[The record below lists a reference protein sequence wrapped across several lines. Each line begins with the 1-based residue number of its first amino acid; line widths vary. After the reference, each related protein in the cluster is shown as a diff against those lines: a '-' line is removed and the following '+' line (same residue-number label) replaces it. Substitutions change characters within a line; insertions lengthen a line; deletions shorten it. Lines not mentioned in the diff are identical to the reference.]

1 VTLVATASSGLPV
14 TFAVTGPAALSG
26 ATLTLSAAGTATA
39 TATQAGD
46 ERYHPATAAVTVTT
60 AEKLAQTIAFTAPA
74 TATVGTPVTLAA
86 TASSGLPVTL
96 AVTGPAALSGSTLTA
111 SAAGTVTVT
120 ATQAGDGTYLPA
132 TATVTLTTVE
142 KLRQTIAFA
151 PLGDR
156 VSNAGSFALNASA
169 SSGLPVTFAIVS
181 GPALLAGTTVNLSGP
196 AGLVVIRA
204 SQVGN
209 LIYGAAPEVTRT
221 FTVSAPVQAVYF
233 GNVSTVGSS
242 AKSGDVAAVIPPGAN
257 QGALLFV
264 APGVGVNTVLDFTVN
279 PDGTFNQTI
288 TIAAAPTLVQSAGAD
303 RPPAVAAAPMTLTV
317 RGSLVNGRLQGV
329 IEPLGLAFNAL
340 VQSTA
345 GPSASAAGFYSSNTL
360 ATTSGG
366 TYSVVGTNNQV
377 LVLATTPELSTGG
390 LTSLAANGTF
400 SVQTQTANGPA
411 TIRGAVDESATSVSG
426 SLTLPGQAE
435 TTFAGLKTTTT
446 RTDRLINLSSR
457 LRIGAGGNVL
467 IAGFVIGGTEAK
479 QVLIR
484 GIGPALAGLGVQGTL
499 TNPQLRLYRGSEV
512 IAQNDD
518 WSTGADSA
526 ASAAAFLRLGAF
538 ALAPG
543 SKDAALLETLAPGAY
558 TAHVVADAAGGV
570 ALAEIYDASGN
581 PNADYQ
587 RLINLST
594 RGDVGTGENILI
606 GGFIVT
612 GNAP

>member
-1 VTLVATASSGLPV
+1 
-14 TFAVTGPAALSG
+14 
-26 ATLTLSAAGTATA
+26 
-39 TATQAGD
+39 
-46 ERYHPATAAVTVTT
+46 
-60 AEKLAQTIAFTAPA
+60 
-74 TATVGTPVTLAA
+74 
-86 TASSGLPVTL
+86 
-96 AVTGPAALSGSTLTA
+96 
-111 SAAGTVTVT
+111 
-120 ATQAGDGTYLPA
+120 
-132 TATVTLTTVE
+132 
-142 KLRQTIAFA
+142 
-151 PLGDR
+151 
-156 VSNAGSFALNASA
+156 
-169 SSGLPVTFAIVS
+169 
-181 GPALLAGTTVNLSGP
+181 
-196 AGLVVIRA
+196 
-204 SQVGN
+204 
-209 LIYGAAPEVTRT
+209 
-221 FTVSAPVQAVYF
+221 
-233 GNVSTVGSS
+233 
-242 AKSGDVAAVIPPGAN
+242 
-257 QGALLFV
+257 
-264 APGVGVNTVLDFTVN
+264 
-279 PDGTFNQTI
+279 
-288 TIAAAPTLVQSAGAD
+288 
-303 RPPAVAAAPMTLTV
+303 M
-317 RGSLVNGRLQGV
+317 
-329 IEPLGLAFNAL
+329 
-340 VQSTA
+340 
-345 GPSASAAGFYSSNTL
+345 
-360 ATTSGG
+360 
-366 TYSVVGTNNQV
+366 

-411 TIRGAVDESATSVSG
+411 TIRGAVDAPATSVSG
-426 SLTLPGQAE
+426 SITLPGRAE
-435 TTFAGLKTTTT
+435 TTFAGLLSTTT

-499 TNPQLRLYRGSEV
+499 ANPQLRLYRGSEV

-612 GNAP
+612 GNAPKKVLVRAIGPSLTAFGVAGALADPRLRVFNGAALIAENDNWSIVPADTAATAQAARDTGAFALANGSKDAALILTLAPGAYTAQVSGADGASTGVALIEVYEVP